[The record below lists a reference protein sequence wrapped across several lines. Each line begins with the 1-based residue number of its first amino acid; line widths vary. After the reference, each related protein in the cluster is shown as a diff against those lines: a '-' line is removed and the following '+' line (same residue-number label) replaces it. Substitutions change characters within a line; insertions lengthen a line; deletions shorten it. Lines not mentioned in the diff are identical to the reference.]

1 MQANKK
7 GRYIIAWFLIGSAVV
22 SAIPS
27 IYKGIKG
34 IGQVNQSNKMNPVNP
49 GYQVNQG
56 VIDNAKTL
64 SDYYGNYQLPGYS
77 TMVNGINSNAQS
89 SFESGVQ
96 GASSG
101 GDVLDLA
108 SKMAFG
114 KNQALNQ
121 LGVQNAQGKQAALGD
136 YLQANA
142 AAGQQYQDKNAY
154 ERDQYDRMVK
164 SKAALLQAGNQNEYG
179 ALDQLAGTAGKMI
192 TGIGNKPS
200 ASGSGND
207 GSLDPAATAAYN
219 KYFFPNGTPRFD
231 SLGRPLQPDMS
242 SSMAGGGSNAAYN

>member
-1 MQANKK
+1 M
-7 GRYIIAWFLIGSAVV
+7 AWFIVGAAVV
-22 SAIPS
+22 SAAPA

-34 IGQVNQSNKMNPVNP
+34 IGQSNQANGMKPVNP
-49 GYQVNQG
+49 GFHMNQG

-77 TMVNGINSNAQS
+77 KMLDNVNSNYQS
-89 SFESGVQ
+89 SFENGVQ
-96 GASSG
+96 GASSS

-136 YLQANA
+136 YLSANA

-154 ERDQYDRMVK
+154 ERDQYDRQVK
-164 SKAALLQAGNQNEYG
+164 AKAALTQAGAQNTYG
-179 ALDQLAGTAGKMI
+179 AVDQLAGTAGKLL
-192 TGIGNKPS
+192 TG
-200 ASGSGND
+200 ASG
-207 GSLDPAATAAYN
+207 GSSDSTSVNGGIDKNASATYN
-219 KYFFPNGTPRFD
+219 KYFYPNGSPKFD
-231 SLGRPLQPDMS
+231 KMGNPLQPDMS
-242 SSMAGGGSNAAYN
+242 SSASGGGSNLAYT

>member
-1 MQANKK
+1 M
-7 GRYIIAWFLIGSAVV
+7 AWFLVGSAVV
-22 SAIPS
+22 SAIPAV
-27 IYKGIKG
+27 YKGIKG
-34 IGQVNQSNKMNPVNP
+34 LGQEAQANRMHPVDP
-49 GYQVNQG
+49 GYQMNRG
-56 VIDNAKTL
+56 VLDNAKTL

-77 TMVNGINSNAQS
+77 KMVSGINSTFQGG
-89 SFESGVQ
+89 FENGVQ

-114 KNQALNQ
+114 KNQAMNQ

-136 YLQANA
+136 YLQANV

-154 ERDQYDRMVK
+154 ERDQYDKMVK
-164 SKAALLQAGNQNEYG
+164 SKAALQQAGEQNTYG

-192 TGIGNKPS
+192 TNYGNKAGGAD
-200 ASGSGND
+200 ASGSD
-207 GSLDPAATAAYN
+207 GIDKNATATYN

-231 SLGRPLQPDMS
+231 KMGNPLQPDMS

>member
-1 MQANKK
+1 M
-7 GRYIIAWFLIGSAVV
+7 AWFLVSSALVSAVP
-22 SAIPS
+22 A
-27 IYKGIKG
+27 IYKGITG
-34 IGQVNQSNKMNPVNP
+34 IGQTNQANRMHPVDP
-49 GYQVNQG
+49 GYQMNRG

-77 TMVNGINSNAQS
+77 KMVNNIGSNYQSAFENGI
-89 SFESGVQ
+89 Q

-121 LGVQNAQGKQAALGD
+121 LGIQNAQGKQAALGD

-154 ERDQYDRMVK
+154 ERDQYDKMVRA
-164 SKAALLQAGNQNEYG
+164 KAALTQAGAQNTYG
-179 ALDQLAGTAGKMI
+179 AIDQLSGTAGKLI
-192 TGIGNKPS
+192 TKYGGGSSDDKTAVDGGIDKN
-200 ASGSGND
+200 
-207 GSLDPAATAAYN
+207 ATATYN
-219 KYFFPNGTPRFD
+219 KYFYPNGSPRFD
-231 SLGRPLQPDMS
+231 SMGNPLQPDMS